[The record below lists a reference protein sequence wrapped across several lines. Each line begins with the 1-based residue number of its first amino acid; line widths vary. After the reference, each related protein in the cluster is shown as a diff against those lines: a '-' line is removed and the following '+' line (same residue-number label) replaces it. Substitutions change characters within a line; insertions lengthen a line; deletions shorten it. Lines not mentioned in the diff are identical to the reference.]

1 MDRNAKAFT
10 LVELMVGLMVTSV
23 ILSAVATLAFAMSRG
38 STVGS
43 DYAGTQA
50 QIRRATVYVSD
61 LISRCSLICAAPGN
75 DLAIWRSDDNDD
87 GRINLNELVYLER
100 GPNRGYLRLCTFT
113 SAANPTIDLS
123 VLGVSTTKS
132 QYLSIYGGSSTPLIP
147 ECNDAQFLFFDDA
160 APPATELLGIT
171 FGFQEN
177 GVFRPYNMVVAARCR
192 AAHLLSAAG
201 NSLVAKDDD

>member
-1 MDRNAKAFT
+1 MDRHEKAFT

-23 ILSAVATLAFAMSRG
+23 ILSAIATLAFALNKG

-43 DYAGTQA
+43 DYASTQA

-61 LISRCSLICAAPGN
+61 LVSRCSLICAAPGN
-75 DLAIWRSDDNDD
+75 DLAIWRSDDNGD
-87 GRINLNELVYLER
+87 GQINLNELVYLER

-113 SAANPTIDLS
+113 SAANPKIDLS

-132 QYLSIYGGSSTPLIP
+132 QYLSVYGGSSTPLIP
-147 ECNDAQFLFFDDA
+147 MCNDAQFLFLDA
-160 APPATELLGIT
+160 TPPKTGLLGIT
-171 FGFQEN
+171 FGFKEN

-192 AAHLLSAAG
+192 AAHLLNAAG
-201 NSLVAKDDD
+201 SELVAKDDD

>member
-10 LVELMVGLMVTSV
+10 LVELMVGLMVTSI

-43 DYAGTQA
+43 DYAGAQA

-61 LISRCSLICAAPGN
+61 LVSRCSLICAAPGN
-75 DLAIWRSDDNDD
+75 DLAIWRNDDNHD

-100 GPNRGYLRLCTFT
+100 GPNRGYLRLCTFA
-113 SAANPTIDLS
+113 SAANPPIDLS

-132 QYLSIYGGSSTPLIP
+132 QYLSVYDGSSTSLLPK
-147 ECNDAQFLFFDDA
+147 CNDAQFLFLDA
-160 APPATELLGIT
+160 APPATKLLGIT

-177 GVFRPYNMVVAARCR
+177 GVFRPYNMVVATRCR
-192 AAHLLSAAG
+192 AAHLLNAAG
-201 NSLVAKDDD
+201 SELVARDDD